1 MGVKGLVTQRKILG
15 YVFLVP
21 ILTLL
26 SVFMFYP
33 ILNSMIMSLTSWSGL
48 TRETWYSVLQSSFVG
63 FENYRNLLTV
73 DTLDRFEFWRGMWVS
88 VRFAFIST
96 VIQTILGFFLAVFVI
111 NLSKGWQNFYK
122 VSLYLPVI
130 LPSAVIAILWR
141 FIYTPDFGMLNQF
154 LRAVGLGSLTRA
166 WIASPTFA
174 LPAVILTNTWRYVGF
189 TTVLYYV
196 AMLNIPADMI
206 ESSMIDGCTHL
217 QRVRYFYFPLTRG
230 ATEINFVLSI
240 TGGLRAFDMFY
251 LLTRGGPGTAT
262 RVVGMKIFDTAFINF
277 RFGPALAMSVI
288 LFLVVVIVLLITRF
302 VLAPRDDH

>member
-1 MGVKGLVTQRKILG
+1 M
-15 YVFLVP
+15 
-21 ILTLL
+21 
-26 SVFMFYP
+26 
-33 ILNSMIMSLTSWSGL
+33 
-48 TRETWYSVLQSSFVG
+48 
-63 FENYRNLLTV
+63 
-73 DTLDRFEFWRGMWVS
+73 
-88 VRFAFIST
+88 
-96 VIQTILGFFLAVFVI
+96 VI

-122 VSLYLPVI
+122 VTLYLPVI
-130 LPSAVIAILWR
+130 LPAAVVAILWR

-196 AMLNIPADMI
+196 AMLNIPGDMI

-251 LLTRGGPGTAT
+251 LLTRGGPGTTT